1 MSPSWNDSR
10 RGKYSVSQ
18 SLKISWS
25 RSPLRRN
32 IDERENSIAK
42 KQTVVWKHRW
52 FIYTDSYWNSCFTE
66 QISMKTFLEL
76 YSQEINNSQFW
87 IQTSNQVKDII
98 CIGHSRSGFVRVDHK
113 ALLHHCTEETISSK
127 NILALPFLKGRVLQ
141 LGDRSKAT
149 PQCLPRY

>member
-1 MSPSWNDSR
+1 MIHEGENIQSHKVWKFLGREVPFVEILTK
-10 RGKYSVSQ
+10 GKIQ
-18 SLKISWS
+18 LTW
-25 RSPLRRN
+25 
-32 IDERENSIAK
+32 REKETI
-42 KQTVVWKHRW
+42 VWKHRW

-113 ALLHHCTEETISSK
+113 ALLHHCTEETTSSK
-127 NILALPFLKGRVLQ
+127 NIFALPFLKGRVLQ

>member
-1 MSPSWNDSR
+1 MKWFTKGKIFSLTKSENFLVEKSPSSKYWR
-10 RGKYSVSQ
+10 RGKFN
-18 SLKISWS
+18 WH
-25 RSPLRRN
+25 
-32 IDERENSIAK
+32 DAK
-42 KQTVVWKHRW
+42 KQRIVWKHRW
-52 FIYTDSYWNSCFTE
+52 FIYKDSYWNSCFTE

-76 YSQEINNSQFW
+76 YSQEINNSQFR
-87 IQTSNQVKDII
+87 IQASNQVKDII

-113 ALLHHCTEETISSK
+113 ALLHHSTEETISSK

>member
-1 MSPSWNDSR
+1 MIHEGENIQSHKVWKFLGREVPFVEILTK
-10 RGKYSVSQ
+10 GKIQ
-18 SLKISWS
+18 LTW
-25 RSPLRRN
+25 
-32 IDERENSIAK
+32 REKETI
-42 KQTVVWKHRW
+42 VWKHRW

>member
-1 MSPSWNDSR
+1 MIHEGENIQSHKVWKFLGREVPFVEILTK
-10 RGKYSVSQ
+10 GKIQ
-18 SLKISWS
+18 LTW
-25 RSPLRRN
+25 
-32 IDERENSIAK
+32 REKETI
-42 KQTVVWKHRW
+42 VWKHRW
-52 FIYTDSYWNSCFTE
+52 FIYKDSYWNSCFTE

>member
-1 MSPSWNDSR
+1 MIHEGENIQSHKVWKFLGREVPFVEILTK
-10 RGKYSVSQ
+10 GKIQ
-18 SLKISWS
+18 LTW
-25 RSPLRRN
+25 
-32 IDERENSIAK
+32 REKETI
-42 KQTVVWKHRW
+42 VWKHRW
-52 FIYTDSYWNSCFTE
+52 FIYKDSHWNSCFTE